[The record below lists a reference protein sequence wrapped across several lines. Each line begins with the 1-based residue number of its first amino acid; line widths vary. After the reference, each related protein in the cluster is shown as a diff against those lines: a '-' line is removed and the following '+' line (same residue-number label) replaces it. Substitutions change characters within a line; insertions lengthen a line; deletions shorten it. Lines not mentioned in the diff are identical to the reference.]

1 MCRYSPD
8 WDLST
13 IPDDKIR
20 SEWGRRTAAL
30 RAVKTGG
37 RNSPGRPPVLTAC
50 PRGCGATGSAREMR
64 AHRCPPSE
72 G

>member
-1 MCRYSPD
+1 MARYSPG

-13 IPDDKIR
+13 IPDEKLK
-20 SEWGRRTAAL
+20 SEWGRRTAAQ
-30 RAVKTGG
+30 RKTRKG
-37 RNSPGRPPVLTAC
+37 GRPPVLTAC